1 MRSLNLARILCCVGV
16 LTNLATAADPVDWL
30 PDNVNAVARINVAD
44 VYKSPLAKKEGWLKQ
59 STESFIQQESFIP
72 PGTNQI
78 LIGSELDLSD
88 NLISIKKYSLIVPDK
103 SLTLEKLSAWLPGGI
118 EKLAGKPS
126 AQFGND
132 GYVVDTEEGF
142 WLTTTSA
149 SRQFMTRWL
158 KNGPATAERRLSP
171 YLRAALQSKE
181 QQSQFVLAIDL
192 QENFS
197 ESEVAANLKSMD
209 WIGSEAVAKN
219 VAEVLASAKGVTIR
233 INVDTTR
240 TGSATVDFGKDTA
253 PLKPVLDQLI
263 EEVLNRVGASSEDI
277 EGWKWT
283 VGGHQV
289 KGSGPVS
296 PGSAREIISLLEPPS
311 ITHAISASSETAATP
326 EEDPK
331 PKASLKYCKSIRV
344 LLDDLR
350 NTLHK
355 EKDNHALYFER
366 YGRKIDDLPKLN
378 VDSELLD
385 FGARVSSSLR
395 YQGQSER
402 MHKINAGTRKQ
413 QTYSSYASGAYYGNV
428 GPYNAGWYPNGG
440 VSAPGVIGAEENQ
453 AAKSVRFSEWKQI
466 EDGLVAVRRQ
476 MTDKYK
482 LEF

>member
-197 ESEVAANLKSMD
+197 ESEVAENLKTMD

-277 EGWKWT
+277 DRRWT
-283 VGGHQV
+283 SGERVRTGFSRQRTRDHFSSGTSINHTCHLRQFRDCGDPRRRPQTQGVAQV
-289 KGSGPVS
+289 LQIDSRPFGRFTRQASQGKRQSR
-296 PGSAREIISLLEPPS
+296 ALFREIRS
-311 ITHAISASSETAATP
+311 
-326 EEDPK
+326 
-331 PKASLKYCKSIRV
+331 
-344 LLDDLR
+344 
-350 NTLHK
+350 
-355 EKDNHALYFER
+355 
-366 YGRKIDDLPKLN
+366 
-378 VDSELLD
+378 
-385 FGARVSSSLR
+385 
-395 YQGQSER
+395 QS
-402 MHKINAGTRKQ
+402 
-413 QTYSSYASGAYYGNV
+413 
-428 GPYNAGWYPNGG
+428 
-440 VSAPGVIGAEENQ
+440 
-453 AAKSVRFSEWKQI
+453 
-466 EDGLVAVRRQ
+466 
-476 MTDKYK
+476 
-482 LEF
+482 